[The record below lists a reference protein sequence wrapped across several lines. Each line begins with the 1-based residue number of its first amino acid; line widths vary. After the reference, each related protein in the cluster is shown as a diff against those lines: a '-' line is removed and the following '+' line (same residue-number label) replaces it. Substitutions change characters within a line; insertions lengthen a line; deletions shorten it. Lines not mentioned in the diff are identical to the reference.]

1 MQQILM
7 NLWDACAPGG
17 VGAPQAPARG
27 DLAVHPGA
35 VLPIRSTVP
44 ALRSHGFIIPIAAG
58 NGYLD
63 LEPEPGDLVTILF
76 DGFWSQNGQERLWL
90 YVQDSMGHR
99 GWIHRGMVLQPPSN
113 SDATQPVN
121 QVTFERISNSGTV
134 TYQFIDS
141 CVSPR

>member
-1 MQQILM
+1 M
-7 NLWDACAPGG
+7 NYWDACAPGG
-17 VGAPQAPARG
+17 VSVPQAPARG

-44 ALRSHGFIIPIAAG
+44 TLRSHGFIIPIAAG
-58 NGYLD
+58 NGYQD
-63 LEPEPGDLVTILF
+63 LAPESGEQVTILF
-76 DGFWSQNGQERLWL
+76 DGFWSQNGQERLCL
-90 YVQDSMGHR
+90 YVGDSMGHQ

-134 TYQFIDS
+134 TYQVIDTF
-141 CVSPR
+141 VTAR

>member
-1 MQQILM
+1 M
-7 NLWDACAPGG
+7 
-17 VGAPQAPARG
+17 
-27 DLAVHPGA
+27 HPGA
-35 VLPIRSTVP
+35 VLPILSTVL

-63 LEPEPGDLVTILF
+63 PEPEPGELVTILF

-90 YVQDSMGHR
+90 YVRDSMGHL

-121 QVTFERISNSGTV
+121 QVTFERISNSGIV
-134 TYQFIDS
+134 TYQVIDS
-141 CVSPR
+141 FVTPR